1 MSIERNATSYA
12 AKPRRGGM
20 SISEKLKG
28 VSDKPPTEPEVV
40 VRITKQAKTTKL
52 QRAILAG
59 ILGKT

>member
-1 MSIERNATSYA
+1 
-12 AKPRRGGM
+12 M

-28 VSDKPPTEPEVV
+28 VSDKPPTELEVV